1 MPSAECR
8 VKTKTRHSA
17 LDTHNNMIISCDNCS
32 VSLQLDESK
41 IPNGNFTVRCP
52 RCQNLVRVQR
62 GAKSDASSTV
72 QQLEANKPAPAV
84 EDNAQKFA
92 AKESEM
98 QINNALR
105 SLLGALSIENKNLEA
120 DDKVDTKLRRVLLC
134 LGERRDAVAKV
145 LAEADYKVYMAQTPA
160 QANERLREGK
170 TEVLIF
176 SPDFAAEFGGATILQ
191 QKVNAMPS
199 SERRRLF
206 FASIEDTGTT
216 LNAHEAFAR
225 NLNLIVNTKDIS
237 QFPLILNR
245 SLRDY
250 NDLYYYY
257 NKAVD
262 AEAI

>member
-1 MPSAECR
+1 
-8 VKTKTRHSA
+8 
-17 LDTHNNMIISCDNCS
+17 MIISCDNCS

-41 IPNGNFTVRCP
+41 IPSGNFTVRCP

-84 EDNAQKFA
+84 EENAQKFA
-92 AKESEM
+92 AKESEL
-98 QINNALR
+98 QINTALR
-105 SLLGALSIENKNLEA
+105 SLLGALSLENKTLEA
-120 DDKVDTKLRRVLLC
+120 DDTADTKLRRVLLC
-134 LGERRDAVAKV
+134 LGERRDTVAKV
-145 LAEADYKVYMAQTPA
+145 LAEADYKVYLAQTPA

-170 TEVLIF
+170 TEILVF
-176 SPDFAAEFGGATILQ
+176 SPDFAADFGGATILQ
-191 QKVNAMPS
+191 QKVNAMPA

-206 FASIEDTGTT
+206 FASIEDAGTT

-245 SLRDY
+245 SLRDF
-250 NDLYYYY
+250 NDLYHYY
-257 NKAVD
+257 NQAVD
-262 AEAI
+262 AQSL